1 MKKFRNLPG
10 VFLLIIAL
18 LIAGQGKAEAAEIV
32 DLTEYAK
39 KFVGVPY
46 KWGGTTPS
54 GFDCSGYVSYVYS
67 EFGVELPRTSADQ
80 FGQGDKIEPD
90 DRVPGDLL
98 FFTTYKPGPSHSG
111 IYLGENKFIHA
122 SPKGIEI
129 ASLNDSYY
137 KKRYL
142 GARRYI
148 QTVLIKEGQIGTV
161 YIKKKVNLWQRDE
174 NGKLKE
180 VRVLNP
186 GESYRVY
193 GSDNL
198 YGGQFNLGSQ
208 MYITNIETHIEFKPA
223 SIK

>member
-1 MKKFRNLPG
+1 MKKVRKLTCFL
-10 VFLLIIAL
+10 LLIIAL
-18 LIAGQGKAEAAEIV
+18 LTAGQGKADAAEIV
-32 DLTEYAK
+32 DLTDYAK
-39 KFVGVPY
+39 KFIGVPY

-54 GFDCSGYVSYVYS
+54 GFDCSGYVSYVYN

-80 FGQGDKIEPD
+80 FAEGDKIEAA

-98 FFTTYKPGPSHSG
+98 FFTTYKAGPSHSG
-111 IYLGENKFIHA
+111 IYLGENRFIHA

-148 QTVLIKEGQIGTV
+148 QPASMKEGQIGTV

-186 GESYRVY
+186 GETYRVY
-193 GSDNL
+193 GSDTL

-208 MYITNIETHIEFKPA
+208 LYITNIATHIEFKPA
-223 SIK
+223 GN